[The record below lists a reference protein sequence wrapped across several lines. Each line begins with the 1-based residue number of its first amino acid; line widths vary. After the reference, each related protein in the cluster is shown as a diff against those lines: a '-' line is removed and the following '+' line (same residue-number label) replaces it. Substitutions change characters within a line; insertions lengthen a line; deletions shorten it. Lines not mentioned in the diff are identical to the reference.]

1 MGNIVFKAF
10 LPLLDKEVLA
20 EALGEEFS
28 QSPPGKRPLN
38 GGTWARNPEMHESM
52 AASQGLESLTATP
65 FRDCNTLT
73 VPQVLGGEGSS
84 PPQVL
89 GGKVLPGK
97 LL

>member
-28 QSPPGKRPLN
+28 QSPPVKRPLN

-52 AASQGLESLTATP
+52 AASQGPESLTATP
-65 FRDCNTLT
+65 FRDYNAMAVHQAWCRK
-73 VPQVLGGEGSS
+73 GSFS
-84 PPQVL
+84 F
-89 GGKVLPGK
+89 KS
-97 LL
+97 LLFPVVSS